1 MVFPEL
7 DMSKF
12 PAINRT
18 QDNYGGNKIAASN
31 IFFTNGWED
40 PWKWVTQLTDRLEIN
55 QRSRVSDCIG
65 CGHCADLYTP
75 KSDDPLSLKETRQQV
90 YNWITDILD
99 GTATPTAQFIQ

>member
-18 QDNYGGNKIAASN
+18 EDNYGGNKIAASN

-40 PWKWVTQLTDRLEIN
+40 PWKWVTQLTDRPEI
-55 QRSRVSDCIG
+55 
-65 CGHCADLYTP
+65 
-75 KSDDPLSLKETRQQV
+75 K
-90 YNWITDILD
+90 
-99 GTATPTAQFIQ
+99 